1 MSEPIVVEKFAIG
14 QSVRRLE
21 DPRLIQGLGRY
32 SDDVSLSRE
41 ARAVVVRSPHAH
53 ARIRSIDASAAREA
67 PGVVAVLTAAEL
79 AADGVGS
86 LPTDRGRKRRD
97 GSPAFPTP
105 RPALARERVR
115 HVGDPVA
122 LVVAETHAQALDAAD
137 RLAVDYEPLPAVA
150 GTANAL
156 RPDAPAVWDQVPDNV
171 AFLAEAGQREAVTRA
186 FASAAHVATVDFVVT
201 RVAAA
206 PLEPRAA
213 VGEYDRRSGRYTLH
227 TGIQAPHGTRTLLA
241 EVFRVP
247 HSQVR
252 VVTGDVGGSFGMR
265 SGLYPEMILVLWASK
280 RLGRPVKW
288 TSDRREGFL
297 SDEHGRDNLSTVE
310 LALDA
315 EGTFLALRVAI
326 NLNVGAYLTQ
336 RSAGPGTNNI
346 GGVAGVYTT
355 PAIHHQTTGVFTHT
369 TPTGP
374 YRGAGRPEA
383 TYAIERV
390 IDVAARQLG
399 MDPVALRRKNLIPP
413 SAMPFKT
420 GLVFTYDS
428 GNFARGMDMALSL
441 ADAAGFE
448 KRRLEARQRGKLR
461 GLGLAN
467 AIEVAG
473 GPYTS
478 VNPDTAEI
486 RVNPDGSLT
495 VFTGSTSMGQGNET
509 AFAQIVSDRLGV
521 PPARIQVLWG
531 DSDALGAGR
540 GNGGSGALTVGGSA
554 VTRATEKIIERGR
567 RIAARMMEAA
577 PEDVQLQDGRFTVA
591 GTDRG
596 VTLAEVARTAYQPR
610 QLPAGMEPGFSE
622 TAAFTPPAVTFP
634 NGCQVCEVEIDPD
647 TGVVRIVRHTVVDD
661 VGRMVNPLLVKGQ
674 IHGGVVQGLGQALFE
689 DLVYDEGGQ
698 VLAGSF
704 MDYAMPRADD
714 MPFFEV
720 DSHEVPTQVNP
731 LGAKGVGE
739 AGTVGALP
747 ALVNAVNDALA
758 PLGVR
763 HLDMPMTPERVW
775 RAIRSATRWSIG
787 GPTWPP

>member
-1 MSEPIVVEKFAIG
+1 MSEPIVVEKFAVG

-21 DPRLIQGLGRY
+21 DPRLLQGLGRY
-32 SDDVSLSRE
+32 SDDVSLPRE
-41 ARAVVVRSPHAH
+41 AHAVLARSPHAH
-53 ARIRSIDASAAREA
+53 ARIRGIDTRVALKL
-67 PGVVAVLTAAEL
+67 PGVLAVLTAAEL
-79 AADGVGS
+79 AADGVGN
-86 LPTDRGRKRRD
+86 LPSDRGRKRRD
-97 GSPAFPTP
+97 GAPASPTP
-105 RPALARERVR
+105 RPALLRERVR

-122 LVVAETHAQALDAAD
+122 LVIAETHAQALDAAD
-137 RLAVDYEPLPAVA
+137 QLRVEYEPLPAVA

-156 RPDAPAVWDQVPDNV
+156 RPGAPAVWDEAPDNV
-171 AFLAEAGQREAVTRA
+171 AFVAQAGQREAVDRA
-186 FASAAHVATVDFVVT
+186 FAGAAHVARVDFVVT

-206 PLEPRAA
+206 PIEPRAA
-213 VGEYDRRSGRYTLH
+213 VGEYDRRGGRYTLH

-241 EVFRVP
+241 DVLKVP
-247 HSQVR
+247 QSQVR

-265 SGLYPEMILVLWASK
+265 SGLYPEMVLVLWAAR

-297 SDEHGRDNLSTVE
+297 TDEHGRDNLSTVE
-310 LALDA
+310 LALGAD
-315 EGTFLALRVAI
+315 GTFLALRVAI

-355 PAIHHQTTGVFTHT
+355 PAIHHQTTGVFTNT

-390 IDVAARQLG
+390 IDVAARELG
-399 MDPVALRRKNLIPP
+399 VDPIALRRKNLIPS

-420 GLVFTYDS
+420 GLVFTYDC
-428 GNFARGMDMALSL
+428 GDFARGMDLALSL
-441 ADAAGFE
+441 ADQPGFE
-448 KRRLEARQRGKLR
+448 KRRAEARTRGKLR

-486 RVNPDGSLT
+486 RVNPDGSVI

-509 AFAQIVSDRLGV
+509 AFAQIVCERLGV

-554 VTRATEKIIERGR
+554 VTRASEKIVERGR

-577 PEDVQLQDGRFTVA
+577 PEDVQFSDGRFTVA

-596 VTLAEVARTAYQPR
+596 VAFAEVARTAYVPR
-610 QLPAGMEPGFSE
+610 MLPQGMEPGFSE

-634 NGCQVCEVEIDPD
+634 NGCQVCEVEIDPE
-647 TGVVRIVRHTVVDD
+647 TGVVRIVRHTVIDD
-661 VGRMVNPLLVKGQ
+661 VGRMVNPMLVKGQ

-689 DLVYDEGGQ
+689 NLVYDDEGQ
-698 VLAGSF
+698 VIAGSF

-714 MPFFEV
+714 VPFFEV
-720 DSHEVPTQVNP
+720 DSHEVPTLVNP

-763 HLDMPMTPERVW
+763 HLDMPMTPDRVW
-775 RAIRSATRWSIG
+775 RAIQDATARR
-787 GPTWPP
+787 